1 MKHVALRYHLHSRHH
16 FSDTVIPNLVERAEA
31 AVAKML
37 EKAKHFPDI
46 WTCSYTNDSFISL
59 TAHWIDKQETKAPR
73 QSIVLQSSFFPG
85 SHTGQQIAEKFQS
98 MLSKWTIDHS
108 RLHIV
113 VTDNAKN
120 ITNTVELAGLMGSPC
135 FIHTLQ
141 LAINDATL
149 SQRRVSDMI
158 AKTKR
163 IVTQFPHSALG
174 SSGLTEIQY
183 AQGRT
188 LGECGGGGVTPP
200 SFAKYVKKFGPETR
214 LQGPAKI

>member
-1 MKHVALRYHLHSRHH
+1 MNWISLN
-16 FSDTVIPNLVERAEA
+16 D
-31 AVAKML
+31 AKML
-37 EKAKHFPDI
+37 EKAKHFPLTSDI

-73 QSIVLQSSFFPG
+73 QSIVLQSSFLHG
-85 SHTGQQIAEKFQS
+85 SHTGQQIPETFES

-113 VTDNAKN
+113 VTDNASN

-163 IVTQFPHSALG
+163 IVTKFPH
-174 SSGLTEIQY
+174 
-183 AQGRT
+183 
-188 LGECGGGGVTPP
+188 C
-200 SFAKYVKKFGPETR
+200 TR
-214 LQGPAKI
+214 E